1 MNQSNTG
8 HRKVVELN
16 IVQIL
21 MLLLRNWWVIALTT
35 LLFTLATWGVTQYLV
50 PREYTASA
58 LFYVNNGAFAEDNRF
73 SGSDMDAS
81 RSLAET
87 YTVILTANQ
96 TLNAAIEEAG
106 LPLSAEEA
114 VTMVRTA
121 IVGETELFQF
131 SITARD
137 PEQAFRLAA
146 ALEKVFPE
154 RIREM
159 MPNSQTHVVQPSAM
173 PTEPSAPHVLRNLVT
188 GCMSGFVFACSALLM
203 YAMFDVTIRWE
214 SDLADVAQIPVLT
227 RVPEI
232 KGGSDQFSPN
242 RKMNPDVQEAYK
254 TLRTKLAFAT
264 DFPSGCRVIGVCSAM
279 AGEGKSTTSI
289 NLAYEMSLRHKRVLL
304 VDCDL
309 RRPSVHQKL
318 SWKLKPGMSD
328 HLALQ
333 TPVEQIVQPYIS
345 RKSQFDVICAGRVPP
360 NPSELLSSPRL
371 GKLFEQLRQEYDVI
385 VVDLPPVGEVSDGI
399 VLAKHTDGTVLVVRR
414 NYCNRQRLTAAVE
427 QFASMKARVLGIV
440 FNCSKI

>member
-106 LPLSAEEA
+106 LNLSAEEA

-121 IVGETELFQF
+121 TVGETELFQF

-214 SDLADVAQIPVLT
+214 SDMADVAHIPVLT

-264 DFPSGCRVIGVCSAM
+264 DFPSGCQVIGVCSAM

-333 TPVEQIVQPYIS
+333 TPVEQIVQTYIS